1 MVKNFIIKKY
11 TPLVNKYD
19 NIYHWNQNQFDAL
32 LSFCYNIGSIDQL
45 TAHGKRS
52 ISEISQSILLY
63 NKGGGKVLKGLV
75 RRREFEKNLFDK
87 N

>member
-52 ISEISQSILLY
+52 ISEI
-63 NKGGGKVLKGLV
+63 
-75 RRREFEKNLFDK
+75 
-87 N
+87 